1 MQLRRRG
8 SVYHYRF
15 QVGGKEYSGSTGS
28 ASRPQAQAIAV
39 AAWQEAKD
47 RARGILPMQT
57 LAETRTA
64 WLEAHAPTASLG
76 HFRNVERCD
85 LLDLGDVMMDRLS
98 TELVERARNAF
109 LQGRSPATANGWL
122 RIINLLGNEAV
133 RLGRLQAIP
142 WRVKMLKVQRRPRP
156 TLPVG
161 KVQAYLKALDAHNPQ
176 VGTAARLMIGLGLRE
191 AEALA
196 ARWVWLDRA
205 RSTYTVG
212 KAKGKE
218 ARVLP
223 VPAWLLQHLQKAPQT
238 LGYIIPGLEGQPHPA
253 GFTRKGFAAANKAVK
268 VPGLS
273 PHRLRGTF
281 ATVHAEGGTPLQVV
295 QAMLGHKDIK
305 TTMAYVEAHLEAAK
319 AGQDRMAESMG
330 FSKRRKA

>member
-1 MQLRRRG
+1 MQIKKRG

-15 QVGGKEYSGSTGS
+15 QVKGERFTGSTGT
-28 ASRPQAQAIAV
+28 ANRQQALAIAMDR
-39 AAWQEAKD
+39 WQEAKD

-57 LAETRTA
+57 LAEARTA
-64 WLEAHAPTASLG
+64 WLETHAATASIG
-76 HFRNVERCD
+76 HFQNVERWD
-85 LLDLGDVMMDRLS
+85 PLDLGDVMLDRLS
-98 TELVERARNAF
+98 TELVEGARNRF

-122 RIINLLGNEAV
+122 RILNLLGNEAV
-133 RLGRLQAIP
+133 RLGRLATIP

-156 TLPVG
+156 TLPVA
-161 KVQAYLKALDAHNPQ
+161 KVKAYLAALDAHNPQ

-191 AEALA
+191 SEALA
-196 ARWVWLDRA
+196 ARWEWLDQARA
-205 RSTYTVG
+205 TYTVG

-223 VPAWLLQHLQKAPQT
+223 APPWLLQHLQKAPQT
-238 LGYIIPGLEGQPHPA
+238 LGYIIPGPEGQPHPR

-281 ATVHAEGGTPLQVV
+281 ATLHTESGTPLQVV
-295 QAMLGHKDIK
+295 QAMLGHKKIE

-319 AGQDRMAESMG
+319 AGQDRVAQSMG
-330 FSKRRKA
+330 FKRGRRA